1 MGGQRTAVGLPPW
14 TSVPNIISSCE
25 DPSYFAIVPNLEVTS
40 ISVHSVLPLI
50 LMCFYF
56 RIIVTT
62 TLEGKKKKQK
72 EKSAC
77 QNSLTHDGQ
86 RILDCRG
93 PRRGEGEDEEEK
105 CKIEK

>member
-14 TSVPNIISSCE
+14 TWTKYSCE

-40 ISVHSVLPLI
+40 ISVHSVLSLI

-62 TLEGKKKKQK
+62 TEEGKDRREARKPQK

-77 QNSLTHDGQ
+77 QNYA
-86 RILDCRG
+86 
-93 PRRGEGEDEEEK
+93 
-105 CKIEK
+105 